1 MAILAQL
8 IIGLLFGAGL
18 VVSGMINPAKVL
30 NFLDLAGS
38 FDPSLA
44 FVMAGAVAVT
54 VLGYRVVLARE
65 RPVLASSFHLPAR
78 QTVDARLIAGAAIF
92 GVGWGLSGLCPGPA
106 ISSLG
111 LGAPGVLAFV
121 PAMIAGMAVARFLS
135 SGGQV
140 SDTRAST
147 DLPPSLSQGRSS

>member
-8 IIGLLFGAGL
+8 IIGFVFGTGL

-30 NFLDLAGS
+30 NFLDFAGS

-54 VLGYRVVLARE
+54 ALGYRIVLARA
-65 RPVLASSFHLPAR
+65 RPVLASSFHLPSR
-78 QTVDARLIAGAAIF
+78 QAIDGQLLAGTALF

-111 LGAPGVLAFV
+111 LGVPGVLAFV
-121 PAMIAGMAVARFLS
+121 PAMLAGMAIARFLVSRLPESGNRRCAVPGLS
-135 SGGQV
+135 S
-140 SDTRAST
+140 AE
-147 DLPPSLSQGRSS
+147 RSVR

>member
-78 QTVDARLIAGAAIF
+78 QTVDARLIAGAANF

-111 LGAPGVLAFV
+111 LGAPGVLVFV
-121 PAMIAGMAVARFLS
+121 PAMLAGMATARFLASRQVES
-135 SGGQV
+135 SAREAA
-140 SDTRAST
+140 TA
-147 DLPPSLSQGRSS
+147 GRFSERRSG